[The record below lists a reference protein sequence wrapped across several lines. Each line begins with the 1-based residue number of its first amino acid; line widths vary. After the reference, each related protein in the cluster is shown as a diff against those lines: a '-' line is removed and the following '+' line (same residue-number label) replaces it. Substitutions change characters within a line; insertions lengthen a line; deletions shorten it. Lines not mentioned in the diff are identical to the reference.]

1 MKYSLT
7 LTDLEHTPDLLQE
20 SAWME
25 ICSWKRAK
33 ISVGLVQESL
43 QKYILLKKV
52 QYKYKYTIF
61 HVHKHTHKKSTCI
74 NTLS

>member
-52 QYKYKYTIF
+52 KELQYKYTIF
-61 HVHKHTHKKSTCI
+61 HVHKHAQKNI
-74 NTLS
+74 VA